1 MQLFEIDKAIL
12 KIFNQPI
19 NPSVN
24 NFMLFLNYSVYV
36 YLALLLVYYYKKRVG
51 IFFWKKRREK
61 FLQLVFNSSVGITF
75 VYFLKYLIG
84 RPRPSAD
91 EFIPIIQK
99 LDPSFPSSHVFIS
112 FLCLSF
118 LPKEISR
125 WLKIFSTIY
134 LAIGIPVS
142 AMYLGIHY
150 PSDIFAGAL
159 LGIIFPLVLT
169 ERISKIIIQR
179 IYRIRE
185 KLLSKIF

>member
-24 NFMLFLNYSVYV
+24 SFALFLNYSVYV

-61 FLQLVFNSSVGITF
+61 FLQLVFNSSVGIIF

-84 RPRPSAD
+84 RPRPSAQ

-99 LDPSFPSSHVFIS
+99 LDPSFPSSHAFIS

-118 LPKEISR
+118 LPKEFSK
-125 WLKIFSTIY
+125 WLRIFSIIY
-134 LAIGIPVS
+134 LAVGIPIS
-142 AMYLGIHY
+142 TMYLGIHY
-150 PSDIFAGAL
+150 PSDIFVGAL
-159 LGIIFPLVLT
+159 LGIIFPLIFT
-169 ERISKIIIQR
+169 EKVSKTFIQK

-185 KLLSKIF
+185 KVAK